1 MKVAVTGPNGW
12 IAKALKQKL
21 LSQSITSIG
30 VNRTW
35 LAQQTTQDEASLTQ
49 ALSGCD
55 SVIHL
60 AALVHQMKAAPTLAD
75 YQAINCE
82 LTLKLARTAADAGVQ
97 QFIFVSTAK
106 VMGEQSSSPFT
117 ESDVPAP
124 TDAYSISKL
133 DAETGLRKL
142 QQTGKLGSMK
152 IVVVRPPLVFGAGVG
167 ANYEKLIALANTRWP
182 LPLGGATAKR
192 SMVSIDRLNDGL
204 VALLKARDQLKNY
217 ELFFAAEPVDQST
230 ATIILETRQAKGRH
244 GGLITVPSKLMQA
257 TLSAVGKKGIYDR
270 LFTSLQ
276 VDGSRLNDLIRNT
289 SKIPLNSK
297 D

>member
-12 IAKALKQKL
+12 IAKALQQKL
-21 LSQSITSIG
+21 QSQSVTTIG
-30 VNRTW
+30 INRAW
-35 LAQQTTQDEASLTQ
+35 LIRKTTEDEQLLTQ
-49 ALSGCD
+49 ALRGCD

-75 YQAINCE
+75 YREINCE
-82 LTLKLARTAADAGVQ
+82 LTLKLARIAAAAGVR

-124 TDAYSISKL
+124 TEAYSISKL
-133 DAETGLRKL
+133 EAETGLREL
-142 QQTGKLGSMK
+142 QQAGLLGSMK
-152 IVVVRPPLVFGAGVG
+152 IVVVRPPLVFGAGVR
-167 ANYEKLIALANTRWP
+167 ANYEKLVALANTRLP
-182 LPLGGATAKR
+182 LPLGGAIAKR
-192 SMVSIDRLNDGL
+192 SMVSIDRLTDGL
-204 VALLKARDQLKNY
+204 VALLKARDQLKIY
-217 ELFFAAEPVDQST
+217 ELFFAAEPVDQSP
-230 ATIILETRQAKGRH
+230 ATIIRETRQAKGRH
-244 GGLITVPSKLMQA
+244 DGLISVPPKLMQA
-257 TLSAVGKKGIYDR
+257 TLSAVGKKSIYDR

-289 SKIPLNSK
+289 SKTPSNSK